1 MGFSKT
7 FPKSTE
13 KSIYPKWVEIF
24 LEEAEEIEVERSV
37 REKNIKLMKECI
49 DDARFIVQ
57 EKRLLENQEILA
69 KIAVALFE
77 KRSSH
82 EIFHKEAKAKEKFDE
97 LNK

>member
-7 FPKSTE
+7 FPKSSD

-24 LEEAEEIEVERSV
+24 LEEDEERQVEREV
-37 REKNIKLMKECI
+37 REKNVKLMKECI
-49 DDARFIVQ
+49 DDARNIVQ
-57 EKRLLENQEILA
+57 EKRLLENQELLA

-82 EIFHKEAKAKEKFDE
+82 EIFHKEAKAKEKFDG
-97 LNK
+97 LDK